1 MKCKTGAKALLARK
15 ILDVGCGAGSHS
27 LYLQNRNLEVC
38 SIDISPNAMKP
49 ARVEKI
55 LTFKIFLRWT
65 LIILKI
71 NLTPFYYY

>member
-38 SIDISPNAMKP
+38 SIDISPNAIE
-49 ARVEKI
+49 ACQS
-55 LTFKIFLRWT
+55 
-65 LIILKI
+65 
-71 NLTPFYYY
+71 